1 MLFHSFEVFYSALH
15 LNVNELVKGAVKIR
29 IIYSEYA
36 VTIDNDAGLFMQCF
50 GNRAAKTIGAGA
62 HLAGN
67 NRDATD
73 ISFVWTVFMA
83 VSPVFTARDIA
94 IHG

>member
-1 MLFHSFEVFYSALH
+1 M
-15 LNVNELVKGAVKIR
+15 LNVNELVKGAVEIR
-29 IIYSEYA
+29 VIYSEYTVA
-36 VTIDNDAGLFMQCF
+36 VDNDAGSFIQCV
-50 GNRAAKTIGAGA
+50 GNSAAKTIGASA

-73 ISFVWTVFMA
+73 ISFVWTAFMA
-83 VSPVFTARDIA
+83 GSPVFTALNTA